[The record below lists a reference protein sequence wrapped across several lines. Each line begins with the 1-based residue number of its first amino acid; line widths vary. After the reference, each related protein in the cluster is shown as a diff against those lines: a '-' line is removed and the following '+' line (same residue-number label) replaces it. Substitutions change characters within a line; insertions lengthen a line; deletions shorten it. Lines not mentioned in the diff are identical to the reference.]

1 MSGPRITIQL
11 LHPLYNAGADRIE
24 MDISYQFVKIYILL
38 AHNGFVT
45 VLIKISMSLMAA
57 IEIDGIAG
65 EDFPHQIAE
74 RPFACTYQNVQVI
87 F

>member
-1 MSGPRITIQL
+1 
-11 LHPLYNAGADRIE
+11 

-65 EDFPHQIAE
+65 EDVPHQIAE
-74 RPFACTYQNVQVI
+74 RSFACADQEVQVI
-87 F
+87 